1 MLESL
6 KCNHLKFEA
15 KPASKRSIE
24 LAPWYST
31 EINVSMSE
39 SITMVTW
46 TTSKRTICLSAYV
59 HEYYILKIIFG
70 WLALVWYTRIERELR
85 LVYKHRVQI
94 HPLPW
99 AQWYKSSHV
108 KTECVKNAI
117 MFLIFGTIMDTLF
130 KCSILFWQKASV
142 VRRGAKKQ
150 GHPCM
155 LAGGIVVW
163 KFSRCSISLVSQQ
176 PQTI

>member
-94 HPLPW
+94 HLLPW

-108 KTECVKNAI
+108 KTECVKKCNNVSNI
-117 MFLIFGTIMDTLF
+117 RHYHGHFIQVQHTFLAKSFSSQAGCKETRAPMHVSRGNCCMKIF
-130 KCSILFWQKASV
+130 KV
-142 VRRGAKKQ
+142 
-150 GHPCM
+150 
-155 LAGGIVVW
+155 
-163 KFSRCSISLVSQQ
+163 
-176 PQTI
+176 